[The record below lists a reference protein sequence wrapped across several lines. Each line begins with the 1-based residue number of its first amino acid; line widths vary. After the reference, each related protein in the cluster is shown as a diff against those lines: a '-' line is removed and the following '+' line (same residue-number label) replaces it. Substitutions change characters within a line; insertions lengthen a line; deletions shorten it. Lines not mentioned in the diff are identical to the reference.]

1 MATLPAFLKKTQAP
15 AQHTQGQSI
24 STSRTRAERDPF
36 QLRDLPHESV
46 YLYCKKIDN
55 SRLVRE
61 SDPKSRGACWSA
73 IGAACVLAVL
83 LTTAFA
89 PTVGTTIAGYK
100 LEELRIQERQLV
112 EDRRVLDL
120 QQAELLSPAHLDQL
134 ARENNLVEPT
144 SGQVFHLEGKPQGA
158 VAMADRKSH
167 LQRTTG

>member
-1 MATLPAFLKKTQAP
+1 MATMPALFKKNQAP
-15 AQHTQGQSI
+15 MERVLME
-24 STSRTRAERDPF
+24 RTLMERTTGEAANSGRVRADRDPF

-61 SDPKSRGACWSA
+61 ADPKAPGACWSA
-73 IGAACVLAVL
+73 IGAAGVLAVL

-100 LEELRIQERQLV
+100 LEELRIQERQLI
-112 EDRRVLDL
+112 EERRVLEL

-134 ARENNLVEPT
+134 ARDNNLVEPAA
-144 SGQVFHLEGKPQGA
+144 GQVFHLEEKPRGA
-158 VAMADRKSH
+158 VAMAK
-167 LQRTTG
+167 